1 MGDDAR
7 KSTSDKKLYRFGV
20 MAIFRGY
27 ATLNQIQQALAEQ
40 VMENVNGKAH
50 RPLGTILRE
59 KGWITEEQEE
69 SILKDMLEEK
79 D

>member
-1 MGDDAR
+1 LEKRIDT
-7 KSTSDKKLYRFGV
+7 SSSDKELYRFGA

-27 ATLNQIQQALAEQ
+27 ATLGQIQQALAEQ
-40 VMENVNGKAH
+40 VMENVNGKSH

-69 SILKDMLEEK
+69 AILKEMLGEGV
-79 D
+79 